1 MRALLSLA
9 IYLLPILSGVISAST
24 FAYSV
29 ETAETQNPSALR
41 EQDIKLRAAPSVPD
55 SALASKAQTYIRVL
69 PKKTLLEGSS
79 EAVGNARSNHNP
91 KDIERPGDIQ
101 KLDEI
106 RVLDQVAPE
115 DYVAPK
121 IPPMLAFRARLDR
134 QRPMTPQEVT
144 QAALCFIGL
153 CKIDTSREL
162 RIDDRNEARAKN
174 PPSFAGQP

>member
-55 SALASKAQTYIRVL
+55 SALTSKAQTYIRVF
-69 PKKTLLEGSS
+69 PKKILPASSSDTLTTDGGKQNPEDAGRQ
-79 EAVGNARSNHNP
+79 GN
-91 KDIERPGDIQ
+91 IQ
-101 KLDEI
+101 KLEEI

-121 IPPMLAFRARLDR
+121 LPPMLAFRARLDR

>member
-1 MRALLSLA
+1 MK
-9 IYLLPILSGVISAST
+9 
-24 FAYSV
+24 
-29 ETAETQNPSALR
+29 Q
-41 EQDIKLRAAPSVPD
+41 RAAKSVPD
-55 SALASKAQTYIRVL
+55 NALDSKAQTYVRIL
-69 PKKTLLEGSS
+69 PKKALPASASDTLSTDEGKQNSANNGRQENIQRLE
-79 EAVGNARSNHNP
+79 
-91 KDIERPGDIQ
+91 
-101 KLDEI
+101 EI

-121 IPPMLAFRARLDR
+121 LAPMLEFRASLDR

-153 CKIDTSREL
+153 CKIDTSKEL